1 MILFLR
7 RFLNGIECLR
17 WFYSLTYSSKEP
29 RSQRL
34 PLGDHFFARPG
45 CTRENRR
52 WPSGA
57 AWEKK
62 CHPAHRQQQTAGGR
76 QIRPTAHNACS
87 EYAAYN
93 RHHAHTPRAPHAA
106 PDWACPQ
113 PPTHLPTHFCGHMQ
127 AGVSPRPPPNQKPFQ
142 RKILP

>member
-1 MILFLR
+1 MALNAFVGFTRWPTLLR
-7 RFLNGIECLR
+7 
-17 WFYSLTYSSKEP
+17 SLDLSTC
-29 RSQRL
+29 RL
-34 PLGDHFFARPG
+34 GTTFSPGLVAPGKIGDGQVAPLGKKMPSCTQTTTDGRRP
-45 CTRENRR
+45 
-52 WPSGA
+52 A
-57 AWEKK
+57 DKA
-62 CHPAHRQQQTAGGR
+62 
-76 QIRPTAHNACS
+76 TAHNACS